1 MNVIEKVV
9 GSEVLDSRGNPTVE
23 AVVVLSD
30 GSSGR
35 GIAPSGASTGRLEA
49 TELRDGDEHRFGG
62 KGVLRAVANVNS
74 EIAGALVGLD
84 GCDERGIDRNL

>member
-1 MNVIEKVV
+1 MNVIEKVA
-9 GSEVLDSRGNPTVE
+9 GSEVLDSRGDPTVE

-62 KGVLRAVANVNS
+62 K
-74 EIAGALVGLD
+74 
-84 GCDERGIDRNL
+84 